1 MNFWFLL
8 IALGA
13 AYLGQMYFATVQM
26 KDFSTSYGALR
37 RRGKVAIG
45 KRKNALSAG
54 AIAMLLLDEDGTIID
69 AKAMSGLTVLARFK
83 PLSQVTGQHIADLDP
98 ASLRRCPKGL
108 RLAVENAQS
117 NWVTVQNGGV
127 PAEPLTPLGRLLK
140 KLPGPRASAPRQQ
153 APGNRPRKKQV
164 IAIQARPAAP
174 TVVTT
179 ARTAVRT
186 NRLTQ
191 LEGVTS

>member
-8 IALGA
+8 IALGV

-54 AIAMLLLDEDGTIID
+54 AIAMLLLDEDGMIID

-127 PAEPLTPLGRLLK
+127 PEEPLTPLGRLLK

-174 TVVTT
+174 TVVAT
-179 ARTAVRT
+179 AKTAVRT